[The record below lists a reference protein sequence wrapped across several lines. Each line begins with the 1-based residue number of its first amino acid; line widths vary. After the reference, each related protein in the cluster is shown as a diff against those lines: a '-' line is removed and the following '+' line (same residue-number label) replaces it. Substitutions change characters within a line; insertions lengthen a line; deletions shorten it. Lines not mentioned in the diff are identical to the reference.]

1 MGSDANPVVKWVM
14 KLLLKLSWSV
24 GGGADDFP
32 RVSGEEIEGLVS
44 GMLPGDI
51 VLMGNGG
58 GLSHV
63 GVHVGD
69 GVVVHSMATE
79 KTMRGFAGSL
89 WDALR
94 RPLWWLRGVKERT
107 GVIEERLSAFYDRYE
122 RDAYAVLRRAG
133 LSSEQRAAGVARVRE
148 LIGKAYDYDFSPGD
162 DEYYCSELVVEF
174 LEVAEGSSPDFPTID
189 VKVPMVLTAQAIEPI
204 SFLKSGH
211 FDLVVVNEAARLT
224 YSKWLDPGSDR

>member
-1 MGSDANPVVKWVM
+1 MGTDANPVVKWVM
-14 KLLLKLSWSV
+14 KLLLKLSWSI
-24 GGGADDFP
+24 GGGADDHP
-32 RVSGEEIEGLVS
+32 RVSGDEIEGLVA
-44 GMLPGDI
+44 GLLPGDI

-79 KTMRGFAGSL
+79 KTMRGVFGSL

-94 RPLWWLRGVKERT
+94 RPVWWLKGVKERT

-133 LSSEQRAAGVARVRE
+133 LSSEQRSAGVARVRE

-174 LEVAEGSSPDFPTID
+174 LVVAEGQAPEFPTID
-189 VKVPMVLTAQAIEPI
+189 VNVPMILNAKAIEPI
-204 SFLKSGH
+204 SFLTSGH
-211 FDLVVVNEAARLT
+211 FDVVVVNEAARLT
-224 YSKWLDPGSDR
+224 YPEIWGSDR